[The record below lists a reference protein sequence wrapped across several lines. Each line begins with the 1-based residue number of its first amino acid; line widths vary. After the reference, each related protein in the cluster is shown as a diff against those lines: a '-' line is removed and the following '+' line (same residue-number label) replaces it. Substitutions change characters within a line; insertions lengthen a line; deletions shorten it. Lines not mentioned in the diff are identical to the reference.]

1 MEKRRTTYTVQKLA
15 HMANVS
21 ARTLHYYD
29 EIGLL
34 KPSARTAAGYRLY
47 EEKDLLRLQ
56 QIMFFKELD
65 VPLVTVQSLLD
76 HPGFD
81 PVQALQ
87 DHRRMLEMQA
97 ERLATL
103 LNTIDKTIKKLTE
116 ADMELT
122 NEELYEGFSKETVD
136 RWEAEVRQRYDP
148 AVVAESQKRV
158 RKMSKEQWAAVKA
171 EGDSLTRGLAAL
183 MDRDPGDAQVQALIA
198 RHYAW
203 INNFYTPTP
212 EIYRGLGDL
221 YVTHPEF
228 RANYDRYALNLAD
241 FMKAAMDYYADHN
254 LE

>member
-65 VPLVTVQSLLD
+65 VPLATVQSLLD

-241 FMKAAMDYYADHN
+241 FMKEAMDYYADHN